1 VGLDNLINPLTFVG
15 LVATMLAIGL
25 RVHLAEVIAVARQT
39 RLVAWAL
46 VANFL
51 LVPLVTVGLLYL
63 FAPQPMIAAGFLI
76 LAVCPGAPVGPLFAS
91 IAKAD
96 VPAAIGKMVILAGLS
111 AVLSPLLLAGLL
123 SRLGTDN
130 ELHVSYLSI
139 VRTLLVTQMLPL
151 MIGIGIY
158 ERAPRLAA
166 WIAKPLNL
174 LANLALLAV
183 VVLLLID
190 QYETLADIRMR
201 GWLGMLLLLAAS
213 LAIGWLCGGPSLA
226 TRKSLSLTT
235 SARNAAVGL
244 VIASQS
250 FAGTPAM
257 PAVVA
262 FALVSTLGTLGC
274 ALYWGA
280 KGTPNS

>member
-1 VGLDNLINPLTFVG
+1 MGLDNLINPLTFVG

>member
-1 VGLDNLINPLTFVG
+1 
-15 LVATMLAIGL
+15 
-25 RVHLAEVIAVARQT
+25 
-39 RLVAWAL
+39 
-46 VANFL
+46 
-51 LVPLVTVGLLYL
+51 
-63 FAPQPMIAAGFLI
+63 MIAAGFLI